1 MKISAT
7 NLFNLSHSMAG
18 EYIARFQYPWQALEG
33 LKDFIINLGQSLSPE
48 EYDQLSP
55 DVWVHK
61 TAIIATHSLSGF
73 ALHNR
78 AGDRGSPLRLYPR
91 LGFGGR
97 KLCGGQFR

>member
-48 EYDQLSP
+48 EYDQLSRMSGYIKRQSSHP
-55 DVWVHK
+55 QPVWVRP
-61 TAIIATHSLSGF
+61 A
-73 ALHNR
+73 
-78 AGDRGSPLRLYPR
+78 
-91 LGFGGR
+91 
-97 KLCGGQFR
+97 